1 MRHAGHVEP
10 FLGRCPPT
18 VTLAGAVGG
27 STADA
32 LNAQSMF
39 LKFKQAIIV
48 RV

>member
-10 FLGRCPPT
+10 FLGRRLST

-32 LNAQSMF
+32 LSNA
-39 LKFKQAIIV
+39 
-48 RV
+48 

>member
-10 FLGRCPPT
+10 FLERRTPT

-32 LNAQSMF
+32 L
-39 LKFKQAIIV
+39 ICVHIG
-48 RV
+48 